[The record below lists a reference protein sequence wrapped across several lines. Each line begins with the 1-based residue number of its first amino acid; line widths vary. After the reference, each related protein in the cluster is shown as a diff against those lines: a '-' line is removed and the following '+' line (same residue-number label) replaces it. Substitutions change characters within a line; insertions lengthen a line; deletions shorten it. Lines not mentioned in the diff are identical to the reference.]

1 MKDIFVSSYK
11 NKKNEEKFSI
21 GVTKDFLQ
29 SMYSLEKN
37 AYEQLFEQISQ
48 YLEIDDIEVSE
59 EKIEEFKD
67 FLMLYFSF

>member
-21 GVTKDFLQ
+21 GVTKDFLK

>member
-1 MKDIFVSSYK
+1 MRK
-11 NKKNEEKFSI
+11 NLVL
-21 GVTKDFLQ
+21 VTKDFLQ